1 MTPLLEMEHITKKF
15 PGVVALDDV
24 SLDVRAGEVHALVG
38 ENGAGKSTLIKILY
52 GVYQPETGSIA
63 IEGKKTKIAN
73 AQDAISQGIGVV
85 FQELNVCPHLD
96 VANNIFLGCI
106 KNKFGVIDDKWAIE
120 ETKKILKET
129 VKLEVDPTSLMKD
142 LSIADRQMVEIAKVV
157 SKGCKIVV
165 FDEPTS
171 SLTDNEIHHL
181 FEIIRKLREK
191 GVGIIYISHRME
203 ELDEI
208 ADRITVMRD
217 GKLVQTMDYKD
228 TNREM
233 IIRLMVGREMT
244 NVYPQYTRNI
254 GDVIFEAKNIKYGN
268 KLDVDH
274 FEVRAGEI
282 VGVAGLVGA
291 GRTETMRALFG
302 ADPVDSKEILLYG
315 KSYNFKRPSEAIEAG
330 FVYMT
335 EDRKLDGTALGLDIE
350 SNITLASL
358 KKFSR
363 YGVMQDKKTEQNAKD
378 FCKQLNIRTPSIRQ
392 LVRNLSG
399 GNQQKVILARWLTHK
414 AKVLVFDEPTRG
426 IDVGAKYEIYNIM
439 NQLSDEG
446 MGIIMI
452 SSDLPE
458 VLGMS
463 DRVLV
468 FRGGR
473 ITADLPRSEANSE
486 TVMKYATG
494 SV

>member
-1 MTPLLEMEHITKKF
+1 M
-15 PGVVALDDV
+15 
-24 SLDVRAGEVHALVG
+24 
-38 ENGAGKSTLIKILY
+38 
-52 GVYQPETGSIA
+52 
-63 IEGKKTKIAN
+63 
-73 AQDAISQGIGVV
+73 
-85 FQELNVCPHLD
+85 
-96 VANNIFLGCI
+96 
-106 KNKFGVIDDKWAIE
+106 
-120 ETKKILKET
+120 
-129 VKLEVDPTSLMKD
+129 
-142 LSIADRQMVEIAKVV
+142 
-157 SKGCKIVV
+157 
-165 FDEPTS
+165 
-171 SLTDNEIHHL
+171 
-181 FEIIRKLREK
+181 
-191 GVGIIYISHRME
+191 
-203 ELDEI
+203 
-208 ADRITVMRD
+208 
-217 GKLVQTMDYKD
+217 
-228 TNREM
+228 
-233 IIRLMVGREMT
+233 GR
-244 NVYPQYTRNI
+244 
-254 GDVIFEAKNIKYGN
+254 
-268 KLDVDH
+268 
-274 FEVRAGEI
+274 
-282 VGVAGLVGA
+282 VGA
-291 GRTETMRALFG
+291 GLPETMRARFG
-302 ADPVDSKEILLYG
+302 ADPVDSTAMHLDG

-399 GNQQKVILARWLTHK
+399 GNQQKVILARWLTRK